1 MASTEPSVENRRWA
15 VNHQSRGVCCG
26 CCGRSGTCGCC
37 AGGIG
42 LLILIPHSYWPQ
54 TDRSHVQYSSRIRH
68 GVSIALGM
76 GKIINGQGMIYV
88 NQSPCRESP
97 LLCGIVVGRH
107 AILPDFFAAAHTTPH
122 MTDDAARRNG
132 VIATIPQYNLW
143 DGTNVHR
150 LTFMPSH
157 RRGTARDNR
166 PKIAA
171 VPHISLPISHST
183 IVQSQNRTEPHDHRN
198 AIQQASAATGRGVTI
213 TSSPTARPAGSS
225 LAGSCTVALSC
236 SPLFQRW
243 CSPEVMTVSTRT
255 KEPRK

>member
-1 MASTEPSVENRRWA
+1 MGREPPIAW
-15 VNHQSRGVCCG
+15 
-26 CCGRSGTCGCC
+26 
-37 AGGIG
+37 G
-42 LLILIPHSYWPQ
+42 LLRLLWLLRYLRLLRRRHWFAHTYPHSYWPQ

-76 GKIINGQGMIYV
+76 GEEIINGQRMINV

-132 VIATIPQYNLW
+132 VIATISQYNLW

-157 RRGTARDNR
+157 TGVGRHAI
-166 PKIAA
+166 IAQKS
-171 VPHISLPISHST
+171 PPSHT
-183 IVQSQNRTEPHDHRN
+183 YHCR
-198 AIQQASAATGRGVTI
+198 
-213 TSSPTARPAGSS
+213 
-225 LAGSCTVALSC
+225 
-236 SPLFQRW
+236 
-243 CSPEVMTVSTRT
+243 
-255 KEPRK
+255 

>member
-1 MASTEPSVENRRWA
+1 MASAEPIVENRRWA

-26 CCGRSGTCGCC
+26 CCGCSGTCGCC

-76 GKIINGQGMIYV
+76 EKIINGQRMINV

-132 VIATIPQYNLW
+132 VIATIFSIQSVGRHECTSF
-143 DGTNVHR
+143 DVHAI
-150 LTFMPSH
+150 PH

-198 AIQQASAATGRGVTI
+198 AIQQASVESGSSSRSTRGL
-213 TSSPTARPAGSS
+213 TARAR
-225 LAGSCTVALSC
+225 ARA
-236 SPLFQRW
+236 
-243 CSPEVMTVSTRT
+243 TRCC
-255 KEPRK
+255 

>member
-1 MASTEPSVENRRWA
+1 MGYCRVRITGTRVKANILSGMATTYSGPEEASNTAQAGTSAPSSVRSASVARIFSPIQNTIIMASAEPIVENRRWA

-26 CCGRSGTCGCC
+26 CCGCSGTCGCC

-76 GKIINGQGMIYV
+76 GEEIINGQGMINV

-132 VIATIPQYNLW
+132 VIATIPQYILW

-150 LTFMPSH
+150 LTFMPSRTGVGRH
-157 RRGTARDNR
+157 AI
-166 PKIAA
+166 IAQKS
-171 VPHISLPISHST
+171 PPSHT
-183 IVQSQNRTEPHDHRN
+183 HHCR
-198 AIQQASAATGRGVTI
+198 
-213 TSSPTARPAGSS
+213 
-225 LAGSCTVALSC
+225 
-236 SPLFQRW
+236 
-243 CSPEVMTVSTRT
+243 
-255 KEPRK
+255 

>member
-1 MASTEPSVENRRWA
+1 MASAEPIVENRRWA

-26 CCGRSGTCGCC
+26 CC
-37 AGGIG
+37 ADGIG
-42 LLILIPHSYWPQ
+42 SLILIPHSHWPQ

-132 VIATIPQYNLW
+132 VIATIPQYILW

-157 RRGTARDNR
+157 TGVGRHAI
-166 PKIAA
+166 IAQKS
-171 VPHISLPISHST
+171 PPSHT
-183 IVQSQNRTEPHDHRN
+183 YHCR
-198 AIQQASAATGRGVTI
+198 
-213 TSSPTARPAGSS
+213 
-225 LAGSCTVALSC
+225 
-236 SPLFQRW
+236 
-243 CSPEVMTVSTRT
+243 
-255 KEPRK
+255 